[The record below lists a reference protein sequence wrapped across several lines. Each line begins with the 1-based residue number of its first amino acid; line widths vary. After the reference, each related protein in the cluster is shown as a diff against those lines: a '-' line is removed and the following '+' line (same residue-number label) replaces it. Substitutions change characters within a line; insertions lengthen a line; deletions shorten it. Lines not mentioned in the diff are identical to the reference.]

1 VVAWKDFG
9 HHRLA
14 LSEHIC
20 DRQISTSAENV
31 GSESQKPVLLP
42 ATSLILHTPL
52 MPSKLRAAPVPDESS
67 TAQRGIQSIEVGGQ
81 LLRALAAQGSSM
93 ALKDLAREGRMS
105 AARAHPYLVS
115 FCRIGLVQRDAATGR
130 YSLGELAHQLGLIS
144 LQQGSP
150 VHAAL
155 PLLAP
160 LSRQIGHTVALASWG
175 SRGPTIIRVEE
186 PPTVVHATLR
196 HGSVFS
202 LSGTASG
209 RLFAAYLPEAQVRAL
224 LKEER
229 ESARRNMTSVPA
241 AGMPVATPV
250 PSWKDFAEQLKT
262 VREHGISR
270 SEGEIVPGISAMA
283 APVFDAA
290 GQLCLAL
297 IAIGAAG
304 IFDARWDGAV
314 ALGVRVCAEL
324 ISRRLGFNEVARVG
338 SAGARF
344 VEESQG

>member
-1 VVAWKDFG
+1 
-9 HHRLA
+9 
-14 LSEHIC
+14 
-20 DRQISTSAENV
+20 
-31 GSESQKPVLLP
+31 
-42 ATSLILHTPL
+42 
-52 MPSKLRAAPVPDESS
+52 MPSKPRAAPVPEENPN
-67 TAQRGIQSIEVGGQ
+67 AQRGIQSIEVGGQ
-81 LLRALAAQGSSM
+81 LLRALAAHGAPM
-93 ALKDLAREGRMS
+93 ALKDLAREARMS

-115 FCRIGLVQRDAATGR
+115 FGRIGLVQRDDASGR
-130 YSLGELAHQLGLIS
+130 YSLGELAQQLGLIS

-160 LSRQIGHTVALASWG
+160 LSRQLGHTVALASWG

-209 RLFAAYLPEAQVRAL
+209 RLFAAYMPEAQARAL

-229 ESARRNMTSVPA
+229 DAARHAGARPLAV
-241 AGMPVATPV
+241 GMPTPAQV
-250 PSWKDFAEQLKT
+250 PSWKEFSEELKT
-262 VREHGISR
+262 VRAHGISR

-290 GQLCLAL
+290 GQLRLAL

-304 IFDARWDGAV
+304 IFDARHDGAV
-314 ALGVRVCAEL
+314 ALGVSGCAEL
-324 ISRRLGFNEVARVG
+324 ISRRLGFKEAAQPD
-338 SAGARF
+338 STGARF
-344 VEESQG
+344 VPPSQG